1 MPKIFLCL
9 NFLCL
14 NISMSKYFLSN
25 TKPKNSISK
34 KCLSLSHRQV
44 VPTCRDLLPP
54 PSLPIALSLLSR
66 ESSYSTASSLPSLP
80 PALLLP
86 LWKYSATS
94 SSPTSSSSC
103 RPAAAAHNNKNER
116 EAGGGALPWRR
127 TDARRGAA
135 DGERRTASGGRR
147 AADVERRT
155 DGEVQRANG
164 ERRAENRAACR
175 RGFAPNAR
183 PR

>member
-127 TDARRGAA
+127 TD
-135 DGERRTASGGRR
+135 GRR

-183 PR
+183 PRWKWLRKNRCVL

>member
-127 TDARRGAA
+127 TD
-135 DGERRTASGGRR
+135 GRR

-155 DGEVQRANG
+155 SSGERTARCSARTANG
-164 ERRAENRAACR
+164 EQKIGQPAGVVLLQTRVLDEN
-175 RGFAPNAR
+175 G
-183 PR
+183 